1 MYFYNGFFLKKK
13 LSTSLKFR
21 KNVSNSK
28 NFGNIVNLYF
38 ERETK
43 LNNIINN
50 NIIFLLKYIFTMV
63 VKKDSIHETDV
74 ATEFS

>member
-1 MYFYNGFFLKKK
+1 M
-13 LSTSLKFR
+13 
-21 KNVSNSK
+21 
-28 NFGNIVNLYF
+28 NLYF